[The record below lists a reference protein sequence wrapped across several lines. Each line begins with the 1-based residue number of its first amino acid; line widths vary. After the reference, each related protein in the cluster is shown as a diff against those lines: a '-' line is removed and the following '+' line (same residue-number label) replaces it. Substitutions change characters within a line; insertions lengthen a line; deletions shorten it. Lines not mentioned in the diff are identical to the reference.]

1 MDRNRDPRE
10 WYGQLKTERFVDP
23 RVGDNFSKWEDIK
36 YSISAMVNFNIFG
49 IKMVGVDVCG
59 FNGDTEEPY

>member
-1 MDRNRDPRE
+1 MDRNRDPRD
-10 WYGQLKTERFVDP
+10 WYVQLKIERFVDP
-23 RVGDNFSKWEDIK
+23 WIGDNFSKWEDIK